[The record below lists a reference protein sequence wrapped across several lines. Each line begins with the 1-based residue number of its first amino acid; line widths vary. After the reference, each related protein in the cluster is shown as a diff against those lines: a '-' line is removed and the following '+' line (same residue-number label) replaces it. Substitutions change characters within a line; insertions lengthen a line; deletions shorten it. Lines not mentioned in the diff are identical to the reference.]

1 MQHSHHGDWGHQMRR
16 AHRHPEGWTV
26 SGLAQGIFSRMEFE
40 ESVTERMRQRW
51 ALCGAAC
58 GGLDDLNRRRF
69 GLALPVG
76 KVTSQMN
83 RLLQIAALKV
93 GYTRLVEAS
102 SGLRPPKIRSRPS
115 AWL

>member
-26 SGLAQGIFSRMEFE
+26 SGLAQGDLLENGTRRICHRANAPALGIVRRS
-40 ESVTERMRQRW
+40 MR
-51 ALCGAAC
+51 
-58 GGLDDLNRRRF
+58 GLDDLSRRRF
-69 GLALPVG
+69 GLAVPVG

-93 GYTRLVEAS
+93 GYTRFVEAS
-102 SGLRPPKIRSRPS
+102 SG
-115 AWL
+115 